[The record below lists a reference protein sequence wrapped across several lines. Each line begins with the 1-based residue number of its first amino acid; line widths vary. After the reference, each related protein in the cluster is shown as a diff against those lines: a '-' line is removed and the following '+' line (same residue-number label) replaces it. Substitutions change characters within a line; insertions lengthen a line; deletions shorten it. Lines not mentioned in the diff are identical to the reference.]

1 MDRYSLTGFVPDV
14 KYTTFMH
21 KENLEIYDVNG
32 FNVNTVQKS
41 GLIDLG
47 MPGNYIAY
55 SKWGTPKRTRTYPYR
70 DIYNTFCSN
79 AKRVTIIPI
88 IKDEGK
94 DGQNDRINAITL
106 SWMNLIN
113 VYIILGW
120 YEDADLNQRNPK
132 KKDRITDQRL
142 NDEYVKEKLFEI
154 SKYQATALHWNTSHF
169 KTDFEKVYLNA
180 VASYQKISREKNVTM
195 HKPKNHLDM
204 LERFKVDNH
213 FSIDAFKKETLRRS
227 LAAAQRET
235 VTEHELES
243 LSEGI
248 KGVFYISNY
257 LGGEYYL
264 SADEIYWQDEQL
276 VIQESKNTTKG
287 KLPSDVDIRDGLFK
301 LILFKNMENVGF
313 GDNVDVSFITR
324 LKLTGDLIGNLNLPC
339 SDDLITNFCD
349 VNELKPAKQKTI
361 SLLNQEAAENNLQI
375 LITKNNG
382 KKD

>member
-21 KENLEIYDVNG
+21 KENLEIYNVNG

-47 MPGNYIAY
+47 TPGNYLAY
-55 SKWGTPKRTRTYPYR
+55 SKWVTPKRTRTYPYR

-88 IKDEGK
+88 IKDEGQ

-120 YEDADLNQRNPK
+120 YEDADLNQKNPK
-132 KKDRITDQRL
+132 KKNRITNQRL

-204 LERFKVDNH
+204 LETFKVDNH

-235 VTEHELES
+235 VTEHKLES

-248 KGVFYISNY
+248 KGVFHISNY
-257 LGGEYYL
+257 LDGEYYL

-313 GDNVDVSFITR
+313 GDNVDVPFITR

-339 SDDLITNFCD
+339 SDDLVTNFCD

-361 SLLNQEAAENNLQI
+361 NLLNQEAAENNLQI
-375 LITKNNG
+375 LITKRQ
-382 KKD
+382 

>member
-1 MDRYSLTGFVPDV
+1 MNRYSLTGFVPDV

-21 KENLEIYDVNG
+21 KEKLKIYDFDG

-41 GLIDLG
+41 GLIGLG
-47 MPGNYIAY
+47 IPGNYIAY
-55 SKWGTPKRTRTYPYR
+55 SKWVTPKRTRTYPYR
-70 DIYNTFCSN
+70 DIYNTFSSN

-94 DGQNDRINAITL
+94 DGENDRINAITL

-120 YEDADLNQRNPK
+120 YEDADINQRNPK
-132 KKDRITDQRL
+132 KKDKITNQRL
-142 NDEYVKEKLFEI
+142 NAEYVQEKLFEI
-154 SKYQATALHWNTSHF
+154 SKYQATALHWNTRHF
-169 KTDFEKVYLNA
+169 KMDFEKVYLNA

-204 LERFKVDNH
+204 LEKFKVDNH
-213 FSIDAFKKETLRRS
+213 FSIDAFKKETLPRS
-227 LAAAQRET
+227 LGAVHREV

-243 LSEGI
+243 LSQGI

-257 LGGEYYL
+257 LGGEYHL

-276 VIQESKNTTKG
+276 VIQESKNTTTG

-313 GDNVDVSFITR
+313 GNNINVPFVTR
-324 LKLTGDLIGNLNLPC
+324 LKLTGNLIGKLKLPC
-339 SDDLITNFCD
+339 SDDLVSNFCNL
-349 VNELKPAKQKTI
+349 NEFKQAKQKTI
-361 SLLNQEAAENNLQI
+361 RLLNQEAAENNLQI
-375 LITKNNG
+375 LIAKNNG
-382 KKD
+382 KTN